1 MEKVVA
7 SVLCILTSFY
17 SYELA
22 LGILAMIIS
31 YWLGLWLFALYRRK
45 QLAKQKEKLIL
56 NHLLDENTTLKA
68 LGTQTN
74 KKA

>member
-22 LGILAMIIS
+22 LGILTMIIS
-31 YWLGLWLFALYRRK
+31 YRLGLWLFASYRRK

>member
-1 MEKVVA
+1 MEKAVA

-31 YWLGLWLFALYRRK
+31 YRLGLWLFALYRRK

-56 NHLLDENTTLKA
+56 NHLVKENITLKA
-68 LGTQTN
+68 LDTQIN